1 MRMTGGDDEIL
12 LVTKDGMSIRFRQDN
27 EMCIRDRLYAMHGLG
42 LTADKPYRKSATVV
56 GEVMGN
62 YHPHGDAAI
71 YDAPVSYTHLHFSV
85 CFCFWEVCSWDT
97 RLKTITITW
106 HIMQPRFRCV

>member
-1 MRMTGGDDEIL
+1 MHAHSMSVIVGRALPDKTGSPIHRRIL
-12 LVTKDGMSIRFRQDN
+12 YT
-27 EMCIRDRLYAMHGLG
+27 MHGLG

-71 YDAPVSYTHLHFSV
+71 YDALVRWLRTFQCETLSSTATQL
-85 CFCFWEVCSWDT
+85 
-97 RLKTITITW
+97 RLSRRRSTDGHAI
-106 HIMQPRFRCV
+106 H